1 MSMQAELFCL
11 WIWRSD
17 LTKTEDKK
25 MNTSLIGSTADET
38 QYEEK
43 TYKKVLRAVLIVCLF
58 SIMIFSFICV
68 FSKHNYITF
77 GEYNYVGVAKTD
89 KFYQTK
95 SCDLLEIKTQ
105 RNISEIK
112 VGDVVYYSSN
122 VESGSGRFT
131 KSFNNIVTLENEQGE
146 EFNISASSV
155 VGVQSGKICVLGG
168 IVWFLTS
175 IVGALTISSLLLV
188 YVLYLTFSR
197 INFENTLHGKELL
210 EAYKEWK
217 KQQKKQKQLEKN
229 IVQIEGVDD
238 GIVGMLQG
246 QFYENEQK
254 FESFN
259 TKIKVSNQEK
269 YKFILFNIHENLI
282 EKQTLTY
289 QEKRIISSALE
300 LLGKVE
306 HIDLDIEYMLVDL
319 LLKCKLVS
327 FETQKFI
334 NCIKE
339 FLNKN
344 INREDLLN
352 FGSIYFIMVKK
363 NPSLLSG
370 KAKALTLAYIK
381 KAGEFGENTR
391 RMAKNIIIGTIKA

>member
-1 MSMQAELFCL
+1 M
-11 WIWRSD
+11 
-17 LTKTEDKK
+17 TKTEDKK